1 METGREHLPATSG
14 AAFTAGSD
22 ISADKTSSLK
32 VEKVLNDIILMGV
45 NTGMLSE
52 EDLVWLHGYHPT
64 TRFWLK
70 AQWLNKFDIEGAEHD

>member
-1 METGREHLPATSG
+1 MSNVRIRLWKQEGNTPATSG

-52 EDLVWLHGYHPT
+52 EDLV
-64 TRFWLK
+64 
-70 AQWLNKFDIEGAEHD
+70 